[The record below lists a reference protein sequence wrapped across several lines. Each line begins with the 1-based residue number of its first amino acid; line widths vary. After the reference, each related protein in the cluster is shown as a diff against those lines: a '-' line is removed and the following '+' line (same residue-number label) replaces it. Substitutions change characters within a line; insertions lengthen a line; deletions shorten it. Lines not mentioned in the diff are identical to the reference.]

1 MHVVQC
7 TLSCCRTL
15 GATDPFFDTAASTL
29 HYPFHD
35 IDEAAYEQAFQL
47 HKLSGTSRGK
57 AIAETLQ
64 VIAGLKLQ
72 DPHSSTPGA
81 GPVPVDWDILAG
93 APGCTAISNALW
105 RCFISHD
112 SHLKLTD
119 NPHVTESSC
128 PAAAVAG

>member
-1 MHVVQC
+1 MC
-7 TLSCCRTL
+7 ITLTTLSVDIHVLQSYLSACRTL

-64 VIAGLKLQ
+64 VNPGSCLQ
-72 DPHSSTPGA
+72 DPH
-81 GPVPVDWDILAG
+81 
-93 APGCTAISNALW
+93 
-105 RCFISHD
+105 
-112 SHLKLTD
+112 
-119 NPHVTESSC
+119 
-128 PAAAVAG
+128 